1 MNTSGKFYTLGVIG
15 VYLILTL
22 YYFMAEHSSWFIAI
36 PVLFMGFAT
45 LAHSRQGGWAIPAA
59 LFLSSIGDY
68 QGSEHNFILQI
79 LFFALAHIAYI
90 MDYIAKRKPSKL
102 NKALAVTPFIYAII
116 FLSILIPNISNGV
129 EIGAV
134 IGYAIMIAIMGASA
148 LMLDIKHKWWYVLAA
163 ALFIYSDS
171 VIVYNKYIERIPN
184 ASMLIMA
191 TYYAAQG
198 LFASLH
204 LLRRKE

>member
-79 LFFALAHIAYI
+79 FFFALAHIAYI

-134 IGYAIMIAIMGASA
+134 IGYAIMIAIMGSSA

-184 ASMLIMA
+184 ASMLIMI

>member
-1 MNTSGKFYTLGVIG
+1 MNTSGKFYLLGVIG

-116 FLSILIPNISNGV
+116 FLSILIPNINNGV

-184 ASMLIMA
+184 ASMLIMT

>member
-1 MNTSGKFYTLGVIG
+1 MNTSGKFYLLGVIG

-79 LFFALAHIAYI
+79 FFFALAHIAYI

-184 ASMLIMA
+184 ASMLIMT

>member
-1 MNTSGKFYTLGVIG
+1 MNTSGKFYLLGVIG

-134 IGYAIMIAIMGASA
+134 ISYAIMIAIMGASA

-184 ASMLIMA
+184 ASMLIMT

>member
-79 LFFALAHIAYI
+79 FFFALAHIAYI

-116 FLSILIPNISNGV
+116 FLSILIPNINNGV

-184 ASMLIMA
+184 ASMLIMT

>member
-1 MNTSGKFYTLGVIG
+1 MNTSGKFYLLGVIG

-171 VIVYNKYIERIPN
+171 VIVYNKYIERISN
-184 ASMLIMA
+184 ASMLIMT

>member
-79 LFFALAHIAYI
+79 FFFALAHIAYI

-184 ASMLIMA
+184 ASMLIMT
-191 TYYAAQG
+191 TYYVAQG

>member
-1 MNTSGKFYTLGVIG
+1 
-15 VYLILTL
+15 
-22 YYFMAEHSSWFIAI
+22 
-36 PVLFMGFAT
+36 
-45 LAHSRQGGWAIPAA
+45 
-59 LFLSSIGDY
+59 
-68 QGSEHNFILQI
+68 
-79 LFFALAHIAYI
+79 

-116 FLSILIPNISNGV
+116 FLSILIPNINNGV

-184 ASMLIMA
+184 ASMLIMT

>member
-1 MNTSGKFYTLGVIG
+1 MKTSGKLYLLGVIG

-22 YYFMAEHSSWFIAI
+22 YYFIAEHSSWFIAI

-45 LAHSRQGGWAIPAA
+45 IAHGRQGGWAIPVA
-59 LFLSSIGDY
+59 LFLSAIGDY

-79 LFFALAHIAYI
+79 FFFALAHIAYI
-90 MDYIAKRKPSKL
+90 IDYLPKRKLSKL
-102 NKALAVTPFIYAII
+102 NKALAVIPFVYAIV
-116 FLSILIPNISNGV
+116 FLSKLIPNMNNGV

-134 IGYAIMIAIMGASA
+134 ISYATMIAIMGSSA
-148 LMLDIKHKWWYVLAA
+148 LMLDIKHKWWYVAA
-163 ALFIYSDS
+163 ATLFIFSDS

-184 ASMLIMA
+184 ASMVIMT

-198 LFASLH
+198 LFASLC

>member
-1 MNTSGKFYTLGVIG
+1 MNTSGKCYTLGVIG

-79 LFFALAHIAYI
+79 FFFALAHIAYI

-148 LMLDIKHKWWYVLAA
+148 LMLDIKHKWWYVLSA

-184 ASMLIMA
+184 ASMLIMT

>member
-79 LFFALAHIAYI
+79 FFFALAHIAYI

-148 LMLDIKHKWWYVLAA
+148 LMLDIKYKWWYVLAA

-184 ASMLIMA
+184 ASMLIMT

>member
-1 MNTSGKFYTLGVIG
+1 MNTSGKFYLLGVIG

-184 ASMLIMA
+184 ASMLIMT

>member
-116 FLSILIPNISNGV
+116 FLSILIPNISNRV

-184 ASMLIMA
+184 ASMLIMT

-204 LLRRKE
+204 LLRRME

>member
-1 MNTSGKFYTLGVIG
+1 MNTSGKFYLLGVIG

-79 LFFALAHIAYI
+79 FFFALAHIAYI
-90 MDYIAKRKPSKL
+90 MDYIAKHKPSKL

-184 ASMLIMA
+184 ASMLIMT

>member
-184 ASMLIMA
+184 ASMLIMT

>member
-79 LFFALAHIAYI
+79 FFFALAHIAYI
-90 MDYIAKRKPSKL
+90 MDYITKRKPSKL

-116 FLSILIPNISNGV
+116 FLSILIPNINNGV

-184 ASMLIMA
+184 ASMLIMT

>member
-1 MNTSGKFYTLGVIG
+1 
-15 VYLILTL
+15 
-22 YYFMAEHSSWFIAI
+22 MAEHSSWFIAI

-79 LFFALAHIAYI
+79 FFFALAHIAYI

-116 FLSILIPNISNGV
+116 FLSILIPNINNGV

-134 IGYAIMIAIMGASA
+134 ISYAIMIAIMGASA

-184 ASMLIMA
+184 ASMLIMT

>member
-1 MNTSGKFYTLGVIG
+1 MNTRGKFYLLGVIG

-79 LFFALAHIAYI
+79 FFFALAHIAYI

-102 NKALAVTPFIYAII
+102 NKALAVIPFIYAII

-184 ASMLIMA
+184 ASMLIMT

>member
-1 MNTSGKFYTLGVIG
+1 MNTSGKFYLLGVIG

-45 LAHSRQGGWAIPAA
+45 LAHSRQGGWAIPTA

-184 ASMLIMA
+184 ASMLIMT

>member
-79 LFFALAHIAYI
+79 FFFALAHIAYI

-171 VIVYNKYIERIPN
+171 VIVCNKYIERIPN
-184 ASMLIMA
+184 ASMLIMT

>member
-68 QGSEHNFILQI
+68 QGSEHNFIFQI
-79 LFFALAHIAYI
+79 FFFALAHIAYI

-116 FLSILIPNISNGV
+116 FLSILIPNINNGV

-148 LMLDIKHKWWYVLAA
+148 LMLDIKYKWWYVLAA

-184 ASMLIMA
+184 ASMLIMT

>member
-79 LFFALAHIAYI
+79 FFFALAHIAYI

-184 ASMLIMA
+184 ASMLIMT

-198 LFASLH
+198 FFASLH

>member
-148 LMLDIKHKWWYVLAA
+148 LMLDIKYKWWYVLAA

-184 ASMLIMA
+184 ASMLIMT